1 MSKSSKKSLKKTPH
15 RSVNSS
21 LTASVRQSPNQATI
35 RSRNR
40 SDHPTYKQLRIV
52 HHPVTAH
59 KLGVMRDQR
68 TSSLSFRLIVEELS
82 QFLAYEA
89 TQDLQTGSS
98 KVDTPLETTSV
109 ETITEPLCLVSIM
122 RAGNG
127 MLSGMLRIL
136 PFALVGHI
144 GIYRDKFIN
153 GTVEYYLRLPKSIE
167 GSRALLL
174 DPLLAT
180 GETANAAIERL
191 KEYGVKQIRFL
202 TLLAAPEGV
211 EALAAKHPDVEIY
224 TLSLE
229 RGLNDKGYILPG
241 LGDAGDRLYDTV

>member
-1 MSKSSKKSLKKTPH
+1 MTKTSASKH
-15 RSVNSS
+15 
-21 LTASVRQSPNQATI
+21 
-35 RSRNR
+35 
-40 SDHPTYKQLRIV
+40 KQLHII
-52 HHPVTAH
+52 HHPVAAH
-59 KLGVMRDQR
+59 KLGVMRDQK

-89 TQDLQTGSS
+89 SRDLVTAS
-98 KVDTPLETTSV
+98 KTVETPLEMTTVESV
-109 ETITEPLCLVSIM
+109 TEQICLVSIM

-153 GTVEYYLRLPKSIE
+153 GTVEYYLRLPKSVE
-167 GSRALLL
+167 GKRTLLL

-211 EALAAKHPDVEIY
+211 ESVLAKHPDIEIY

-229 RGLNDKGYILPG
+229 RGLNEKGYILPG
-241 LGDAGDRLYDTV
+241 LGDAGDRLYDTI